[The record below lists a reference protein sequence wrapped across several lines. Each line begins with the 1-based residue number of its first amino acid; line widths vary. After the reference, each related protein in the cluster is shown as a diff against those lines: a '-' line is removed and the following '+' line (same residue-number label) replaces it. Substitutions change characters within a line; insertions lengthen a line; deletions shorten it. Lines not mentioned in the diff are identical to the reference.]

1 MIQLKHFFSSLVQ
14 VYLRYVTLPLRGL
27 SRWGQDTLE
36 LAKLETLTRMYQ
48 WEASRQPQ
56 QSAFMPRLQ
65 EGVPPEDQDAFLEGK
80 TYHRHGGCNGC
91 GRCCEGIFLG
101 HEGGLIQTVAQWEAI
116 KEDHPHYGWF
126 IPLEIQDQGIMFRCK
141 KLGADKRCS
150 DYENRPQF
158 CRDYPSED
166 GIMMG
171 GCQPLECSYW
181 FSKAHRFQDILAARL
196 PEQPSSITSPE
207 SHEERISTPCTTLQ
221 ER

>member
-1 MIQLKHFFSSLVQ
+1 MPFFRFFHRLVERMHQ
-14 VYLRYVTLPLRGL
+14 VIET
-27 SRWGQDTLE
+27 
-36 LAKLETLTRMYQ
+36 AKLEALTRFYQ

-65 EGVPPEDQDAFLEGK
+65 DGVAEAEQHAILKGK

-91 GRCCEGIFLG
+91 GRCCEEIFLG
-101 HEGGLIQTVAQWEAI
+101 HEGGLIQSVEMWEAI

-126 IPLEIQDQGIMFRCK
+126 TPIELRDQGLLFRCK
-141 KLGADKRCS
+141 KLGADKRCT

-166 GIMMG
+166 GIILG

-181 FSKAHRFQDILAARL
+181 FSPAHTFKDVLSEKLHVHQ
-196 PEQPSSITSPE
+196 S
-207 SHEERISTPCTTLQ
+207 
-221 ER
+221 